1 MPLPIAP
8 PRPVTQIAEDS
19 PVSSSPSFSLPVRPR
34 AARNALIAIL
44 TASLAACGGGG
55 GGGSSSA
62 PAAAGA
68 PSPTSSPAP
77 TPAPTPAP
85 PAPPITAT
93 DAARLASQATFGSN
107 DATVAAIVNSTYAST
122 WIDQQLATAPTGY
135 PVLPAISS
143 NSNIGCPTGSVAT
156 CYRDNYTPFPVQH
169 VFLANAI
176 SGPDQLRQRVAFALS
191 QIFVISALEV
201 NQAYAMRE
209 YQQMLLNDSFGNFR
223 TLMQDVTLS
232 PAMGLYLNMVNNAK
246 GNVSRNTHPNENY
259 GRELMQLFTVGPNL
273 LNQDGSFMK
282 DSSGA
287 PIPTYTQTQV
297 EGYAAAFTG
306 WTYPPMPGATSKFGN
321 PQYFIGPMVAFDTQH
336 DMTAKTLLNGVTTAT
351 GQTSAQDLA
360 TALDSIFNHPNLPPF
375 ISKQLIQFLVSSNPS
390 PAYVSRIAAVF
401 TNDGNGV
408 RGNLAAVVKAIL
420 LDSEARGDT
429 ASSANFGKLMEPAE
443 YAVSIMRMINGA
455 SDGVALINPIA
466 NEGQSLFTPPSVF
479 NYYPPGYPVPG
490 STLVSPQFGIVNTG
504 TTLNRVGLA
513 DSLIYGKAVAADP
526 SIPGSIGTSVDLS
539 AFEAIAGDAPTLVA
553 RLNTL
558 MVHGALSTTDQ
569 NTIVAAV
576 NSIAAT
582 DTTDRAKMG
591 IFLVATSAAFQVKN

>member
-8 PRPVTQIAEDS
+8 PRPVTAAIENPS
-19 PVSSSPSFSLPVRPR
+19 PAFKMPNRPR
-34 AARNALIAIL
+34 LARQAMLAVMA
-44 TASLAACGGGG
+44 ASLAACGGGG
-55 GGGSSSA
+55 GGGGSSSA
-62 PAAAGA
+62 PVAATPPA
-68 PSPTSSPAP
+68 PVTAP
-77 TPAPTPAP
+77 TPAPTPAL
-85 PAPPITAT
+85 PITAT
-93 DAARLASQATFGSN
+93 DAARLAAQATFGSN
-107 DATVAAIVNSTYAST
+107 DATVAAIVNSTYPAV
-122 WIDQQLATAPTGY
+122 WINQQLATKPTGY
-135 PVLPAISS
+135 PVLPYISS

-156 CYRDNYTPFPVQH
+156 CYRDNYTVFPVQH
-169 VFLANAI
+169 AFLANAI
-176 SGPDQLRQRVAFALS
+176 AGPDQLRQRVAFALS

-209 YQQMLLNDSFGNFR
+209 YQQMLLVDAFGNFR
-223 TLMQDVTLS
+223 DLMQDVTLS

-273 LNQDGSFMK
+273 LNQDGTAQI
-282 DSSGA
+282 DSYGQ

-306 WTYPPMPGATSKFGN
+306 WTYPPMAGATSKFGN
-321 PQYFIGPMVAFDTQH
+321 PQYFIGQMVPFDTQH
-336 DMTAKTLLNGVTTAT
+336 DMTAKTLLNNVQSAAN
-351 GQTSAQDLA
+351 QTSVQDLK
-360 TALDSIFNHPNLPPF
+360 TALDSIFNHPNTPPF
-375 ISKQLIQFLVSSNPS
+375 VSKQLIQFLTTSNPS
-390 PAYVSRIAAVF
+390 PAYVSRIAAIF
-401 TNDGNGV
+401 INDGAGV
-408 RGNLAAVVKAIL
+408 RGNLGAVVRAIL
-420 LDSEARGDT
+420 LDPEARGDSAT
-429 ASSANFGKLMEPAE
+429 SANFGKLMEPAE
-443 YAVSIMRMINGA
+443 YAISIMRAINGT

-466 NEGQSLFTPPSVF
+466 AEGQSLFTPPSVF
-479 NYYPPGYPVPG
+479 NYYPPGYPIPD

-526 SIPGSIGTSVDLS
+526 TVPGSIGTSVDLS

-558 MVHGALSTTDQ
+558 MVHGALSSTDQ
-569 NTIVAAV
+569 NSIVAAV
-576 NSIAAT
+576 NSIAAS

>member
-8 PRPVTQIAEDS
+8 PPPLSALSEE
-19 PVSSSPSFSLPVRPR
+19 PSSLSFSMPTRPR
-34 AARNALIAIL
+34 AVRNALIAVL
-44 TASLAACGGGG
+44 AASLAACGGGG
-55 GGGSSSA
+55 GGGSSVPA
-62 PAAAGA
+62 TAAA
-68 PSPTSSPAP
+68 PPPKSAP
-77 TPAPTPAP
+77 TPAPAPPA

-107 DATVAAIVNSTYAST
+107 DATVAAIVNSTYASV

-135 PVLPAISS
+135 PVLTAVST
-143 NSNIGCPTGSVAT
+143 NSNIGCSSGSAAT
-156 CYRDNYTPFPVQH
+156 CYRDNYTPFPVQR

-176 SGPDQLRQRVAFALS
+176 AGPDQLRQRVAFALS
-191 QIFVISALEV
+191 QIFVVSATEIGP
-201 NQAYAMRE
+201 AYAMRE
-209 YQQMLLNDSFGNFR
+209 YQQMLLNDAFGNFR
-223 TLMQDVTLS
+223 TLMQDVSLS

-246 GNVSRNTHPNENY
+246 GVPSKNTHANENY

-273 LNQDGSFMK
+273 LNQDATPK
-282 DSSGA
+282 TDSSGA
-287 PIPTYTQTQV
+287 TIPTYTQTQV
-297 EGYAAAFTG
+297 EGYAAMFTG

-321 PQYFIGPMVAFDTQH
+321 PQYFIGPMVAFDSQH
-336 DMTAKTLLNGVTTAT
+336 DMTSKTLLNNVQTAT
-351 GQTSAQDLA
+351 NQTSVQDLA
-360 TALDSIFNHPNLPPF
+360 TALDSIFNHPNTPPF
-375 ISKQLIQFLVSSNPS
+375 VSKALIQFLTTSNPS
-390 PAYVSRIAAVF
+390 PAYVGRISAVF
-401 TNDGNGV
+401 INDGTGV

-429 ASSANFGKLMEPAE
+429 AASASFGKLMEPAE
-443 YAVSIMRMINGA
+443 YAVSMMRMINGT

-466 NEGQSLFTPPSVF
+466 AEGQSLFTAPSVF
-479 NYYPPGYPVPG
+479 NYYPPGYPIPD

-513 DSLIYGKAVAADP
+513 DSLIYGKAVPADP
-526 SIPGSIGTSVDLS
+526 SIPGSIGTTVDLS

-582 DTTDRAKMG
+582 DTSDRAKMG